1 MITVNRNDGM
11 LYEDLVFIISDS
23 NREEIM
29 TNENLI
35 NGRQQ
40 LLKFG
45 IQSADKIE
53 INARNLYNSTR
64 NTFLL

>member
-35 NGRQQ
+35 NGR
-40 LLKFG
+40 
-45 IQSADKIE
+45 
-53 INARNLYNSTR
+53 
-64 NTFLL
+64 